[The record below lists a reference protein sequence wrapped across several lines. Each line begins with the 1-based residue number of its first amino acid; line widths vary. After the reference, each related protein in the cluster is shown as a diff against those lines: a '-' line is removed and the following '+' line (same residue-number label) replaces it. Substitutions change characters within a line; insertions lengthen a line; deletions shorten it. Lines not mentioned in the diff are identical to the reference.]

1 MSPITSSTERR
12 ATTSPSTARIVARWM
27 ISFVGFPLGGLAALL
42 LVGPVVSTPSALA
55 GGLVT
60 GAVLGLVQGW
70 ALRADRRLLL
80 AWTGATAGGLAVG
93 LAAGTLS
100 VDFGTGLGDLAIQ
113 GLCSGA
119 AVGLAQAV
127 LLWPRIG
134 RIALAWPAYLAGVWG
149 VGWTVTTSIGVEV
162 SDGFTVFGSSGALV
176 VTVLTAVLPV
186 LLAGRASA
194 AGRTR

>member
-1 MSPITSSTERR
+1 MSPTTSITEHRATSS
-12 ATTSPSTARIVARWM
+12 STARIVARRM
-27 ISFVGFPLGGLAALL
+27 ISFVGFPLGGLAGLL

-70 ALRADRRLLL
+70 ALRADGRFLA
-80 AWTGATAGGLAVG
+80 AWTGATAAGLAVG
-93 LAAGTLS
+93 LAVGTLS
-100 VDFGTGLGDLAIQ
+100 VDYGSGLGDLAIQ
-113 GLCSGA
+113 GVCSGA

-134 RIALAWPAYLAGVWG
+134 RIALAWPAYLAGAWAA
-149 VGWTVTTSIGVEV
+149 GWAVTTSIGVEV
-162 SDGFTVFGSSGALV
+162 SDRFTVFGAGGALV
-176 VTVLTAVLPV
+176 TTVLTAALPV
-186 LLAGRASA
+186 LLAGPARA